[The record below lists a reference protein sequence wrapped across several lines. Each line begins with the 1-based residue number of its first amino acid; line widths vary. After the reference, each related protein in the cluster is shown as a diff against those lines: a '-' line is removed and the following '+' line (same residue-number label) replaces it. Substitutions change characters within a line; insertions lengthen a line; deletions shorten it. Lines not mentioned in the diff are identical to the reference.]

1 MLVSRTG
8 SQNPVW
14 LPAPSLALRTM
25 FVYANRNCIRL
36 VVAKSST
43 SVRPTLLAQENLKW
57 AKSLPHP
64 LEPLALLLTKLLLSG
79 LWDAYYNYEFFNLS
93 HACMPKFS

>member
-79 LWDAYYNYEFFNLS
+79 LWDAYYMSSLI
-93 HACMPKFS
+93 